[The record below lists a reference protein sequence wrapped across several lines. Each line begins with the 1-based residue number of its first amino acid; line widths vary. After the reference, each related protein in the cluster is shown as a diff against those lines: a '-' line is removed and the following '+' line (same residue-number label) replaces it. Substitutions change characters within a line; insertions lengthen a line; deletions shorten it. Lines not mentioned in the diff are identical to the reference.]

1 MNDLLNHPAV
11 QGGLAPFL
19 AALIVAALL
28 GRAKL
33 GGLAVVAGFCTTV
46 YLVSGFDFT
55 PLTTARKIVLLALAS
70 PVVGILVDF
79 AFRPTRLGTGIL
91 AAAAAAASLWA
102 FWPVLAQ
109 KETAQA
115 AIVGA
120 NVFLLAA
127 WLVGFMLTALAERPL
142 QAGAA
147 GLGLGLAVGGCA
159 ILGASAMY
167 GSYGIALAAGAGA
180 FLLPQMIS
188 GRTIAAG
195 ATLVLP
201 LGLIAALLAGAA
213 VILAQLQWFVLPVLA
228 LIPAA
233 ARLPVPGKSW
243 AQAAVACVYTLTIAA
258 AACALAW
265 QASRGMPG

>member
-11 QGGLAPFL
+11 QGGLAPFV
-19 AALIVAALL
+19 AALIVALVL
-28 GRAKL
+28 GRTRLA
-33 GGLAVVAGFCTTV
+33 GLALVAAFCTAV

-55 PLTTARKIVLLALAS
+55 PLTVARKIVLLALAS
-70 PVVGILVDF
+70 PVVGLLVDF

-91 AAAAAAASLWA
+91 AVAAAAASLWV

-109 KETAQA
+109 KETGQA
-115 AIVGA
+115 VLLGTNALV
-120 NVFLLAA
+120 LAA
-127 WLVGFMLTALAERPL
+127 WLVGFMLTLLAERPL

-147 GLGLGLAVGGCA
+147 GLGLGLAAGGGA

-188 GRTIAAG
+188 GRTVAAG
-195 ATLVLP
+195 ATFVLP
-201 LGLIAALLAGAA
+201 AALIAALLASAA
-213 VILAQLQWFVLPVLA
+213 AILAQLQWYVLPVLA
-228 LIPAA
+228 LIPVA
-233 ARLPVPGKSW
+233 ARLPVPDKTW
-243 AQAAVACVYTLTIAA
+243 AQAAAASAYTLAIAA